1 MSLYARLGLPA
12 ALVALIVLFSV
23 ATPTFLTAANL
34 SSLALN
40 HFAILSFAALAM
52 TLVVSAGGIDL
63 SVGTAIDMAA
73 LAYIV
78 ILAQGGAPALAL
90 AGAFA
95 GAALVGGF
103 NAVLIGGL
111 GLPPFLAT
119 LGTLFI
125 GQSVQQL
132 ATNGGVPIYL
142 IAGAPRP
149 VFALVDA
156 ARLWL
161 AVAAAVGVALLL
173 ATSVFGRRIV
183 AAGVGPAVAYYSGA
197 PVRRDIG
204 VVMIVSALIAGVAG
218 VVLSSSVRSYAPLS
232 GNAYLMDAIGATF
245 LGTTVSA
252 WGRANVP
259 GTLLG
264 VLLLSVIKN
273 GLLLLGVN
281 FYWQQVASGSAIFIV
296 LAVSFARRRQ
306 E

>member
-1 MSLYARLGLPA
+1 MSLHARFGLPA
-12 ALVALIVLFSV
+12 ALVALIALFSLT
-23 ATPTFLTAANL
+23 TPTFLTSANL
-34 SSLALN
+34 WSLALN
-40 HFAILSFAALAM
+40 HFAILSFAALSM

-63 SVGTAIDMAA
+63 SVGTAIDMSA

-78 ILAQGGAPALAL
+78 ILSQGGGSAFAI
-90 AGAFA
+90 AGALA

-103 NAVLIGGL
+103 NAALIGGL

-149 VFALVDA
+149 VFALVAA

-161 AVAAAVGVALLL
+161 AFAAAVGVALLL
-173 ATSVFGRRIV
+173 ATSVFGRRIA
-183 AAGVGPAVAYYSGA
+183 AAGVGPAVAYYSGV

-204 VVMIVSALIAGVAG
+204 MVMILAALIAGVAG

-252 WGRANVP
+252 WGRANVF

-264 VLLLSVIKN
+264 VLLLSVVKN

-281 FYWQQVASGSAIFIV
+281 FYWQQVASGGAIFIV
-296 LAVSFARRRQ
+296 LAASFARRRQ